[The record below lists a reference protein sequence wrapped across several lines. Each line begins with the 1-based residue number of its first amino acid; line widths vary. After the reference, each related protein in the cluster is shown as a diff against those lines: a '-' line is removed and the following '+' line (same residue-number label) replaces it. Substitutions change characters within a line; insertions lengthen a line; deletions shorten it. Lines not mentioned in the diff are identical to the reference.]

1 MNIHSTTT
9 LADQSHILKET
20 QEADNLTKGP
30 FLVQHP
36 SRECRS
42 VCSTFPHGATKSNRS
57 PFRWIAV
64 RQVAR
69 YEGTWVFDGC
79 FDRCE
84 HGLGC
89 AVSTTSVVCCFKSHP
104 DNEFPLSI
112 RKQTAQVVLTA
123 KRLQVMA
130 IEQSSCTSCSS
141 RPQHELRVLRT
152 LMLRSIAMASQR
164 LRATCIESESRLISS
179 LGDCRGGSPRLA

>member
-1 MNIHSTTT
+1 MNIHSTTQ
-9 LADQSHILKET
+9 AEQSHVLKET
-20 QEADNLTKGP
+20 LEADNLTNGP
-30 FLVQHP
+30 FLAQHP
-36 SRECRS
+36 SRKCRS
-42 VCSTFPHGATKSNRS
+42 VCSTFPHRATKSNRS
-57 PFRWIAV
+57 PFLWVAL

-84 HGLGC
+84 HGLAC
-89 AVSTTSVVCCFKSHP
+89 AVSTSSFVCCFKSHP
-104 DNEFPLSI
+104 EKELRLSI

-164 LRATCIESESRLISS
+164 LRAACIESESRLISS